1 MEFSKAAFN
10 EKQNFVSMKL
20 ISPATAFTLILYI
33 KKSLE
38 QNSFFAKHLV

>member
-20 ISPATAFTLILYI
+20 ISPATAFTLILNI
-33 KKSLE
+33 KKKFGTK
-38 QNSFFAKHLV
+38 FFLAKHLV